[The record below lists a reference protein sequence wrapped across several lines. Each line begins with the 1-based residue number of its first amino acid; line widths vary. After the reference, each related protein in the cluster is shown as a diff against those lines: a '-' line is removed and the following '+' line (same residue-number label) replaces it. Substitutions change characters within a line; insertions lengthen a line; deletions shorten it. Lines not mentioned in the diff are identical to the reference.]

1 MQSQASVRVLVAAVF
16 GSLTTVGVSLL
27 NVPVWVAAVAGGVAN
42 FAVGILWKEK
52 PKPQL
57 LELSAKVNEVLVAA
71 TERVNSL
78 EASAQKVPPKMLVK
92 ISLIV
97 STARALIR
105 DLRQKPND
113 IEVGQRFFTHYLD
126 STQTVITS
134 YRHLVERKSGQI
146 TPEVE
151 AKMLELL
158 TSVERNFAQQKE
170 NLLAGEVLRLKTEME
185 VLQRSMEMER
195 S

>member
-1 MQSQASVRVLVAAVF
+1 MQSQASIRVLVAAVF
-16 GSLTTVGVSLL
+16 GSLTTVAVSFF

-42 FAVGILWKEK
+42 FTVGILWKEK

-57 LELSAKVNEVLVAA
+57 LELSTKVNEVLVAA

-126 STQTVITS
+126 STQTVIAS

-158 TSVERNFAQQKE
+158 TSVEKNFAQQKE

-185 VLQRSMEMER
+185 VLQRSMEMEN

>member
-16 GSLTTVGVSLL
+16 GSLTTVGVSFF

-42 FAVGILWKEK
+42 FSVGILWKEK

-158 TSVERNFAQQKE
+158 TSVEKNFAQQKE